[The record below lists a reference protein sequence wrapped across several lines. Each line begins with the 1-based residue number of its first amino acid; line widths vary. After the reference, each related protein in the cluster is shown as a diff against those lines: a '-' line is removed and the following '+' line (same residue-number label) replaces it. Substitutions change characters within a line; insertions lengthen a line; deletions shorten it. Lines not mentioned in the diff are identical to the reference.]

1 MFTLLKRIL
10 KASWLNFRRNIGLS
24 LATIFILL
32 ITISLITYLFLFR
45 QISQFLITELE
56 AKVDISV
63 YFKEDSP
70 EKEILKAEDELSKM
84 SEVKEVEYIS
94 REMAQEKF
102 LQKHKDNPLLMA
114 SLEEI
119 GENPFLAS
127 LNIKA
132 QKPEQYE
139 TLANFLENS
148 DFKNY
153 IEQPIDYYQRK
164 PIIDKLS
171 SIISVINKAGIGISI
186 ILITISFLVAFN
198 TIRLAI
204 FNQREEI
211 SIMRLVGASNWFIR
225 APFLI
230 QGIISGFFAT
240 LITVLTF
247 FLICWGLGPKLE
259 IFLPNFNLQ
268 NFFFQNFWT
277 LFSIQLLTGMILG
290 IFSSLIAMRRYLKV

>member
-1 MFTLLKRIL
+1 MFTLIKRIFR
-10 KASWLNFRRNIGLS
+10 ASWLNFKRNIGLS

-32 ITISLITYLFLFR
+32 ITISLITSLFLFR
-45 QISQFLITELE
+45 QISQFLIAELE

-63 YFKEDSP
+63 YFKEEAP
-70 EKEILKAEDELSKM
+70 EEEILKAEEKISKM
-84 SEVKEVEYIS
+84 PEVKEVEYIS
-94 REMAQEKF
+94 REMAKEKF
-102 LQKHKDNPLLMA
+102 VQRHKDNPLLMA
-114 SLEEI
+114 SLEEL

-132 QKPEQYE
+132 QKPEDYK
-139 TLANFLENS
+139 TIANFLENA

-171 SIISVINKAGIGISI
+171 LITSVINKAGIGVSI
-186 ILITISFLVAFN
+186 ILVFLSFLVVFN

-204 FNQREEI
+204 SNQREEI

-225 APFLI
+225 APFLL

-240 LITVLTF
+240 LITILIF
-247 FLICWGLGPKLE
+247 FLTCWFLGPKLE
-259 IFLPNFNLQ
+259 IFLPDFNLK
-268 NFFFQNFWT
+268 NLFFQNFWV
-277 LFSIQLLTGMILG
+277 LFLIQLLSAMALS

>member
-1 MFTLLKRIL
+1 MFTLIKRIFR
-10 KASWLNFRRNIGLS
+10 ASWLNFKRNIGLS

-32 ITISLITYLFLFR
+32 ITISLITSLFLFR
-45 QISQFLITELE
+45 QISQFLIAELE

-63 YFKEDSP
+63 YFKEEAP
-70 EKEILKAEDELSKM
+70 EEEILKAEEKISKM
-84 SEVKEVEYIS
+84 PEVKEVEYIS
-94 REMAQEKF
+94 REMAKEKF
-102 LQKHKDNPLLMA
+102 VQKHKDNPLLMA
-114 SLEEI
+114 SLQEL

-132 QKPEQYE
+132 QKPEDYK
-139 TLANFLENS
+139 TIANFLENA

-171 SIISVINKAGIGISI
+171 LITSVINKAGIGVSI
-186 ILITISFLVAFN
+186 ILVFLSFLVVFN

-204 FNQREEI
+204 SNQREEI

-225 APFLI
+225 APFLL

-240 LITVLTF
+240 LITILIF
-247 FLICWGLGPKLE
+247 FLTCWFLGPKLE
-259 IFLPNFNLQ
+259 IFLPDFNLQ
-268 NFFFQNFWT
+268 NLFFQKFWI
-277 LFSIQLLTGMILG
+277 LFSIQLLSAMALS

>member
-1 MFTLLKRIL
+1 MFTLFKRIFR
-10 KASWLNFRRNIGLS
+10 ASWLNFRRNIGLS

-45 QISQFLITELE
+45 QISQFLIAELE
-56 AKVDISV
+56 AKIDISV

-70 EKEILKAEDELSKM
+70 EEEILKAEDELSKM
-84 SEVKEVEYIS
+84 SEVKEIEYIS
-94 REMAQEKF
+94 QEMAREKF
-102 LQKHKDNPLLMA
+102 IQKHKDNPLLMA

-153 IEQPIDYYQRK
+153 IEEPIDYYQRK

-171 SIISVINKAGIGISI
+171 SITSVINKAGIGISI
-186 ILITISFLVAFN
+186 ILVAISFLVAFN

-240 LITVLTF
+240 LITVLIF

-259 IFLPNFNLQ
+259 IFLPGFNLQ
-268 NFFFQNFWT
+268 NFFFQNFWI
-277 LFSIQLLTGMILG
+277 LFSIQLLTGMGLSIL
-290 IFSSLIAMRRYLKV
+290 SSFIALRRYLKV

>member
-45 QISQFLITELE
+45 QISQFLIAELE

-63 YFKEDSP
+63 YFREDSP
-70 EKEILKAEDELSKM
+70 EEEILKAEDELSKM

-94 REMAQEKF
+94 QEMAREKF
-102 LQKHKDNPLLMA
+102 IQKHKDNLLLMA

-164 PIIDKLS
+164 PIINKLS
-171 SIISVINKAGIGISI
+171 SITSVINKAGIGISI
-186 ILITISFLVAFN
+186 ILILLSFLVAFN

-211 SIMRLVGASNWFIR
+211 FIMRLVGDSNWFIR
-225 APFLI
+225 GPFLFHGVI
-230 QGIISGFFAT
+230 AGFFAT
-240 LITVLTF
+240 LITILIF
-247 FLICWGLGPKLE
+247 FLTCWGLGPKLE

-268 NFFFQNFWT
+268 DFFFQNLWI

>member
-1 MFTLLKRIL
+1 MLTLFKRIFR
-10 KASWLNFRRNIGLS
+10 ASWLNFRRNLGLS

-32 ITISLITYLFLFR
+32 ITISLITSLFLFR
-45 QISQFLITELE
+45 QISQFLIAELE

-63 YFKEDSP
+63 YFKEDSS
-70 EKEILKAEDELSKM
+70 EDEILKAKDEIEKRD
-84 SEVKEVEYIS
+84 EVKEVEYIS
-94 REMAQEKF
+94 REMAKEKF

-132 QKPEQYE
+132 QKPEDYQ
-139 TLANFLENS
+139 TIANFLENS
-148 DFKNY
+148 DFKNL
-153 IEQPIDYYQRK
+153 IEQPTDYYQRK
-164 PIIDKLS
+164 PVIDKLS
-171 SIISVINKAGIGISI
+171 LITSVINKAGIGISI

-230 QGIISGFFAT
+230 QGIISGFCAT

-259 IFLPNFNLQ
+259 IFLPGFNLR
-268 NFFFQNFWT
+268 NFFFQNFWF

>member
-45 QISQFLITELE
+45 QISQFLIAELE

-63 YFKEDSP
+63 YFREDSP
-70 EKEILKAEDELSKM
+70 EEEILKAEDELSKM

-94 REMAQEKF
+94 QEMAREKF
-102 LQKHKDNPLLMA
+102 IQKHKDNPLLMA

-164 PIIDKLS
+164 PIINKLS
-171 SIISVINKAGIGISI
+171 SITSVINKAGIGISI
-186 ILITISFLVAFN
+186 ILILLSFLVAFN

-211 SIMRLVGASNWFIR
+211 FIMRLVGASNWFIR
-225 APFLI
+225 GPFLF
-230 QGIISGFFAT
+230 QGVIAGFFAT
-240 LITVLTF
+240 LITILIF
-247 FLICWGLGPKLE
+247 FLTCWGLGPKLE

-268 NFFFQNFWT
+268 DFFFQNLWI

>member
-45 QISQFLITELE
+45 QISQFLIAELE

-63 YFKEDSP
+63 YFREDSL
-70 EKEILKAEDELSKM
+70 EEEILKAEDELSKM

-94 REMAQEKF
+94 QEMAREKF
-102 LQKHKDNPLLMA
+102 IQKHKDNPLLMA

-119 GENPFLAS
+119 GENPFLAT

-164 PIIDKLS
+164 PIINKLS
-171 SIISVINKAGIGISI
+171 SITSVINKAGIGISI
-186 ILITISFLVAFN
+186 ILILLSFLVAFN

-211 SIMRLVGASNWFIR
+211 FIMRLVGASNWFIR
-225 APFLI
+225 GPFLF
-230 QGIISGFFAT
+230 QGVIAGFFAT
-240 LITVLTF
+240 LITILIF
-247 FLICWGLGPKLE
+247 FLTCWGLGPKLE

-268 NFFFQNFWT
+268 DFFFQNLWI

>member
-1 MFTLLKRIL
+1 MFTLFKRIFR
-10 KASWLNFRRNIGLS
+10 ASWLNFRRNIGLS

-32 ITISLITYLFLFR
+32 ITISLITSLFLFR
-45 QISQFLITELE
+45 KISQFLIAELE

-63 YFKEDSP
+63 YFKEDST
-70 EKEILKAEDELSKM
+70 KEEISKAEEEVSKLP
-84 SEVKEVEYIS
+84 EVKEIEYIS
-94 REMAQEKF
+94 REMAHEKF

-114 SLEEI
+114 SLQEL

-148 DFKNY
+148 DFKNL

-171 SIISVINKAGIGISI
+171 SITSVINKAGIGISI

-247 FLICWGLGPKLE
+247 FLICWGLGPKME
-259 IFLPNFNLQ
+259 IFLPGFNLQ

-277 LFSIQLLTGMILG
+277 LFSIQLLTGLG
-290 IFSSLIAMRRYLKV
+290 LSIFSSLIAMRRYLKV

>member
-45 QISQFLITELE
+45 QISQFLIAELE

-63 YFKEDSP
+63 YFREDSP
-70 EKEILKAEDELSKM
+70 EEEILKAEDELSKM

-94 REMAQEKF
+94 QEMAHEKF

-119 GENPFLAS
+119 GENPFLAT

-164 PIIDKLS
+164 PIINKLS
-171 SIISVINKAGIGISI
+171 SITSVINKAGIGISI
-186 ILITISFLVAFN
+186 ILILLSFLVAFN

-211 SIMRLVGASNWFIR
+211 FIMRLVGASNWFIR
-225 APFLI
+225 GPFLF
-230 QGIISGFFAT
+230 QGVIAGFFAT
-240 LITVLTF
+240 LITILIF
-247 FLICWGLGPKLE
+247 FLTCWGLGPKLE

-268 NFFFQNFWT
+268 DFFFQNLWI

>member
-1 MFTLLKRIL
+1 
-10 KASWLNFRRNIGLS
+10 

-45 QISQFLITELE
+45 QISQFLIAELE

-70 EKEILKAEDELSKM
+70 EEEILKAEDELSKM

-94 REMAQEKF
+94 REMAKEKF

-119 GENPFLAS
+119 GENPFSAS

-153 IEQPIDYYQRK
+153 IEEPIDYYQRK

-171 SIISVINKAGIGISI
+171 SITSVINKAGIGISI
-186 ILITISFLVAFN
+186 ILVAISLLVAFN

-240 LITVLTF
+240 LITVLIF
-247 FLICWGLGPKLE
+247 FLICRGLGPKLE
-259 IFLPNFNLQ
+259 IFLPGFNLQ
-268 NFFFQNFWT
+268 NFFFQNFWI

>member
-1 MFTLLKRIL
+1 M
-10 KASWLNFRRNIGLS
+10 
-24 LATIFILL
+24 
-32 ITISLITYLFLFR
+32 
-45 QISQFLITELE
+45 
-56 AKVDISV
+56 
-63 YFKEDSP
+63 
-70 EKEILKAEDELSKM
+70 
-84 SEVKEVEYIS
+84 
-94 REMAQEKF
+94 
-102 LQKHKDNPLLMA
+102 
-114 SLEEI
+114 
-119 GENPFLAS
+119 AS

-164 PIIDKLS
+164 PIINKLS
-171 SIISVINKAGIGISI
+171 SITSVINKAGIGISI
-186 ILITISFLVAFN
+186 ILILLSFLVAFN

-211 SIMRLVGASNWFIR
+211 FIMRLVGASNWFIR
-225 APFLI
+225 GPFLF
-230 QGIISGFFAT
+230 QGVIAGLFAT
-240 LITVLTF
+240 LIMILIF
-247 FLICWGLGPKLE
+247 FLTCWGLGPKLE

-268 NFFFQNFWT
+268 DFFFQNLWI